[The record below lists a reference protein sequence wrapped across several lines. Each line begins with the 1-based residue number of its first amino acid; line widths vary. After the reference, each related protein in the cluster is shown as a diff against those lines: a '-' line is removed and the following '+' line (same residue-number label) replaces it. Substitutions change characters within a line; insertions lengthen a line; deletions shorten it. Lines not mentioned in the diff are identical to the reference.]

1 MTYTIRH
8 LALTVALAGATLT
21 VPATAL
27 AKGGTPTPAPAPAPT
42 VLCDYSQDGP
52 SADGGYVFSN
62 QINEAGCLSVIASGS
77 TLRLYSI
84 QVTPGWT
91 YRVTSNGEGT
101 NSRVAVDFENPATGQ
116 RASARIELGK
126 TDIR

>member
-8 LALTVALAGATLT
+8 LALTVALTAGTPT

-27 AKGGTPTPAPAPAPT
+27 AKGGTPTPAPAPAPA
-42 VLCDYSQDGP
+42 VQCDYSLDGP
-52 SADGGYVFSN
+52 TADGDYVFSN
-62 QINEAGCLSVIASGS
+62 RVNEAGCLSVIESGS
-77 TLRLYSI
+77 TLRVYSI

-101 NSRVAVDFENPATGQ
+101 NSRVAVDFENPTTGQ
-116 RASARIELGK
+116 RAEARIEFGK
-126 TDIR
+126 TIIR